1 MLGYTATM
9 TDSPVEDPRTSAITV
24 SELNRRARAL
34 LEKGLSRLWIE
45 GEISNLARP
54 ASGHVYF
61 SLKDDSAQIRCA
73 YFRQRQRG
81 PTLNLKDGDQVLAF
95 GRVGI
100 YEARGEYQLVV
111 EQVEPAGEGELRRR
125 FEALKK
131 KLASEGLFDEE
142 LKQAIPDLPRRIGV
156 VTSPSGAA
164 IRDILTV
171 LQRRFAAIPVIV
183 YPTAVQG
190 EAAANQIVSAL
201 NIAGNRD
208 ECDVIIIARGGGSL
222 EDLWPFN
229 EEVVARAI
237 SDCSI
242 PVVSAVGH
250 EVDFT
255 ISDFVADLRAPTPS
269 GAAEL
274 VVPDQAEWIRSLTAT
289 AARIA
294 SLGRRYLEDHYQ
306 ELDFLSRRL
315 SQSSPAAI
323 VARQTDWLKNLQQVL
338 TGAVRHDL
346 VKRSRALELI
356 RTRLLQRS
364 PAIKVQYSVQRAA
377 ELKQR
382 LKNIGTGSIERLG
395 NRLRLAERALH
406 SVSPLATLER
416 GYAIVSD
423 LDSGKILTDASA
435 TKAGSGISARLARG
449 SLVATV
455 DTTTKESSN
464 D

>member
-1 MLGYTATM
+1 MLGYTAMM
-9 TDSPVEDPRTSAITV
+9 TELPTEDPRSSAITV
-24 SELNRRARAL
+24 SELNRQARAL
-34 LEKGLSRLWIE
+34 LEKGLARLWVE

-73 YFRQRQRG
+73 YFRQRQRR
-81 PTLNLKDGDQVLAF
+81 PTINLKDGDQVLAF
-95 GRVGI
+95 GRVSI
-100 YEARGEYQLVV
+100 YEARGDYQLIV

-142 LKQAIPDLPRRIGV
+142 LKRPIPELPRRIGV

-171 LQRRFAAIPVIV
+171 LRRRFAAIPVIV

-201 NIAGNRD
+201 SAAAKRG

-237 SDCSI
+237 SDSSI
-242 PVVSAVGH
+242 PIVSAIGH

-274 VVPDQAEWIRSLTAT
+274 VVLDQAEWFRSLKRT
-289 AARIA
+289 AARIS
-294 SLGRRYLEDHYQ
+294 SLGRRYLEDHFQ

-338 TGAVRHDL
+338 AGTVRYDL
-346 VKRSRALELI
+346 VKRSRALELV

-364 PAIKVQYSVQRAA
+364 PTIEVQYSVQRAA

-382 LKNIGTGSIERLG
+382 LKNYGSGSIERLR

-423 LDSGKILTDASA
+423 TDSGKILTDASA
-435 TKAGSGISARLARG
+435 TKAGNAITARLAHG
-449 SLVATV
+449 SLTATV
-455 DTTTKESSN
+455 ETTTKESSG